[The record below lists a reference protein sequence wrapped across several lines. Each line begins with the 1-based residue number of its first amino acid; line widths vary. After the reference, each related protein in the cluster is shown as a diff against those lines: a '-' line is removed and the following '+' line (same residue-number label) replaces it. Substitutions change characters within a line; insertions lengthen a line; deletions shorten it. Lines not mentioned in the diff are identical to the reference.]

1 MPHQVT
7 SQSIDGTFTDNK
19 RQFLFMHWRT
29 PNQRWPVI
37 QANLHIEQI
46 GSKFNLKIPAPHK
59 GPGLPD
65 GPGTYL

>member
-1 MPHQVT
+1 
-7 SQSIDGTFTDNK
+7 
-19 RQFLFMHWRT
+19 MHWRT

-65 GPGTYL
+65 GPGT